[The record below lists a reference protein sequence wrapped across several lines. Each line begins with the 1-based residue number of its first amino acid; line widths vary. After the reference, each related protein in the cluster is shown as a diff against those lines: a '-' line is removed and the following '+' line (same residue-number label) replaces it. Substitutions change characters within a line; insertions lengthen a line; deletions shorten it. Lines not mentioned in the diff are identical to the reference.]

1 MNVQTAQQQRQAFSA
16 TFPPMPDNA
25 PQYMPA
31 PMATN
36 TSAMILH
43 GDGMDRMF
51 KIAEMMASGRAT
63 VPKHLQNNPADCLA
77 VVMQA
82 TQWNLN
88 PFAVAQKTFIAGSS
102 GVLGYESQLIIA
114 LINNS
119 GILVDRLRFEWDG
132 PWEKIVGKFKE
143 VTSNSKKDDNGNP
156 KKFIVP
162 AWNQADEHGLSCT
175 VFATLRGDTTPTKLT
190 LFMTQARTRNS
201 TLWTEDPKQQLA
213 YLAAKR
219 FGRLHMPDV
228 ILGIYSPDELD
239 DRAPKDMGPAEVVS
253 EPAAPAADSAQ
264 IEAGKTE
271 ASKGREAFIAWWK
284 QQTKASREAMHASL
298 PEFERISKEADAKR
312 TVADVAPK
320 AQQAEQQ
327 RPAAQPAQ
335 AQPEPQPAAQAAAPE
350 ADPGITYAD
359 VLQKI
364 QAAQSAQDI
373 DALYLAADL
382 IGAVPDQADQDQL
395 SAMFEEVLGGMP
407 Q

>member
-25 PQYMPA
+25 TQYMPA
-31 PMATN
+31 TMATN

-77 VVMQA
+77 IVMQA

-88 PFAVAQKTFIAGSS
+88 PFAVAQKTHLVN
-102 GVLGYESQLIIA
+102 GVLGYEAQLIIS

-119 GILVDRLRFEWDG
+119 GLLVDRLRFQWDG
-132 PWEKIVGKFKE
+132 PWDRIVGKFKE
-143 VTSNSKKDDNGNP
+143 VESRTKKDDNGNP

-162 AWNQADEHGLSCT
+162 DWKQADEQGLSCT
-175 VFATLRGDTTPTKLT
+175 VFATLRGDTTPTELT

-213 YLAAKR
+213 YLASKR

-239 DRAPKDMGPAEVVS
+239 DRAPKDMGPADVVAANDS
-253 EPAAPAADSAQ
+253 AAPAASAQ
-264 IEAGKTE
+264 LAAAKLEA
-271 ASKGREAFIAWWK
+271 AKGREAFLAWWK
-284 QQTKASREAMHASL
+284 LQPKEDRAALHASL

-312 TVADVAPK
+312 TVVADVAPK
-320 AQQAEQQ
+320 AAEPQ

-335 AQPEPQPAAQAAAPE
+335 AQPEPAAQAAAHE
-350 ADPGITYAD
+350 EDPGITYAD
-359 VLQKI
+359 VAAKI
-364 QAAQSAQDI
+364 NAARSSRNTED
-373 DALYLAADL
+373 LYLAADL
-382 IGAVPDQADQDQL
+382 IGAVPDQAQQDQL
-395 SAMFEEVLGGMP
+395 SAMFEEVLGEIE

>member
-1 MNVQTAQQQRQAFSA
+1 MNVQTPQQMRQAFSA

-43 GDGMDRMF
+43 GDGMDRLF

-77 VVMQA
+77 IVMQA

-88 PFAVAQKTFIAGSS
+88 PFAVAQKTHLVN
-102 GVLGYESQLIIA
+102 GVLGYEAQLIIS

-119 GILVDRLRFEWDG
+119 GLLIDRLRFQWDG
-132 PWEKIVGKFKE
+132 PWERIVGKFKE
-143 VTSNSKKDDNGNP
+143 VESRTKKDDNGNP

-162 AWNQADEHGLSCT
+162 DWKQADEHGLSCT
-175 VFATLRGDTTPTKLT
+175 VFATLRGDTTPTELT

-239 DRAPKDMGPAEVVS
+239 DRAPKDMGPADVVPQDS
-253 EPAAPAADSAQ
+253 AAPADNARL
-264 IEAGKTE
+264 EAACTE
-271 ASKGREAFIAWWK
+271 ASKGREAFLAWWK
-284 QQTKASREAMHASL
+284 LQSKEDRAALHPSL
-298 PEFERISKEADAKR
+298 AEFERLSKEADAKR
-312 TVADVAPK
+312 TVVADVTEK
-320 AQQAEQQ
+320 
-327 RPAAQPAQ
+327 PAQ
-335 AQPEPQPAAQAAAPE
+335 AQPAPEAPRAPQQEAPE
-350 ADPGITYAD
+350 ADPAMTFAL
-359 VLQKI
+359 VSERL
-364 QAAQSAQDI
+364 QAARKSRNLD
-373 DALYLAADL
+373 DLFTAADL
-382 IGAVPDQADQDQL
+382 IGAVPDAGQQDQL
-395 SAMFEEVLGGMP
+395 SAMFEEIQLELE